1 MPTTRARPRPEPWV
15 KRKESIRYGWLTPF
29 YWLEWIWE
37 WNTHVLS
44 SWAFLEFLEYLGRFS
59 VLVAVTFYFW
69 ETPDRHKQK
78 HYQAWQ
84 VINTAQGKG
93 GSGGRIEALQELN
106 RDHVPLVGVNA
117 AGAFLM
123 GVRLEKAHL
132 LRSDFSAADLR
143 SSDLKSADLEFS
155 NLKEANLRSGDLR
168 NASLENANLADADLS
183 EANLSGADLGGA
195 SLARTNLRG
204 CDMKDL
210 KWKDISGIKL
220 ANIFQVKNA
229 PPGFIDWAT
238 QNGAVAIASDDE
250 WLRLTAAQPQN

>member
-1 MPTTRARPRPEPWV
+1 MPTAATPRPDSWV
-15 KRKESIRYGWLTPF
+15 ECKQTIRHGWLTPF

-37 WNTHVLS
+37 WSIHLLS
-44 SWAFLEFLEYLGRFS
+44 SWAFLELLQYLGRFS
-59 VLVAVTFYFW
+59 VLLAVIFYVV

-106 RDHVPLVGVNA
+106 HDHEPLVGVNV

-123 GVRLEKAHL
+123 GIRLEKAHL

-143 SSDLKSADLEFS
+143 NAKLQSANLDFS
-155 NLKEANLRSGDLR
+155 NLKETNFRNGDLR
-168 NASLENANLADADLS
+168 NVSFENADLEDADLS
-183 EANLSGADLGGA
+183 EANLSDANLAGAA
-195 SLARTNLRG
+195 LAKANLRG
-204 CDMKDL
+204 CDLRDV
-210 KWKDISGIKL
+210 KWKQIAGIKL

-229 PPGFIDWAT
+229 PAGFVEWAMHE
-238 QNGAVAIASDDE
+238 GAVAMESEEE
-250 WLRLTAAQPQN
+250 WLQLTASSQN